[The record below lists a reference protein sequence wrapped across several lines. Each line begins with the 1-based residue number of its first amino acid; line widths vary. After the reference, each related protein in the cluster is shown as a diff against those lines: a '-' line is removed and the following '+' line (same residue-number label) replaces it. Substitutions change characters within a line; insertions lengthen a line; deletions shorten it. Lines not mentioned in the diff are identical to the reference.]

1 MLLLSLYKKTFF
13 KKLNQK
19 GSLVINLLVVVGIV
33 ALLTAVFIPYLR
45 KYQPNLKLNSV
56 SRDLTSDLRYAQQLT
71 ITEQVVY
78 WVYFNTIEGSY
89 EIIRTGAATT
99 TIREVYLPTEVS
111 YKEIND
117 LTGNIVSFNSY
128 GGVSE
133 SGQIIL
139 TNTNDRISIIN
150 IKPSGYVQL
159 IQ

>member
-1 MLLLSLYKKTFF
+1 MLPLPFYKKTFF

-19 GSLVINLLVVVGIV
+19 GSLVINLLVIVGIV
-33 ALLTAVFIPYLR
+33 ALLTAAFTPYLR

-71 ITEQVVY
+71 ITEQVIHRI
-78 WVYFNTIEGSY
+78 YFDITEGSY
-89 EIIRTGAATT
+89 KIVKIGMATAT
-99 TIREVYLPTEVS
+99 LREVYLPTEVS

-117 LTGNIVSFNSY
+117 LTDNIVSFNSY

-133 SGQIIL
+133 SGQVIL
-139 TNTNDRISIIN
+139 TNTNNRISIIN